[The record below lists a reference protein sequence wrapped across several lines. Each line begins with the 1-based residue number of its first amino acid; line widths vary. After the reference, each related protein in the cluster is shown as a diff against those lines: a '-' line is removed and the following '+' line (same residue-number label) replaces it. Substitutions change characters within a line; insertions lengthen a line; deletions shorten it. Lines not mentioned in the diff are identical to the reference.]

1 MHRQYLSED
10 TIAAVATGMGSS
22 GIGIIR
28 ISGPEA
34 VSVASKIFTPKG
46 SQNLETCESHKLL
59 YGHIVDPQTAQRVDE
74 VLVSK
79 MKAPHTYTREDVVEI
94 NCHGGIVPMQKTLAL
109 VLQEGVRLAEPGEF
123 TKRAFLNGRL
133 DLTQA
138 EAVMDIIGAKSEKNL
153 QLSLYQLEGALSKS
167 IDAME
172 DTLIDLLSFIEANI
186 DYPEYDIEEVSETR
200 LVETVSALVK
210 KTKALLEGAQTGR
223 IYKEGIATL
232 ILGEPNVGK
241 SSLLNALL
249 MSERAIVTEIPGTT
263 RDIIEETVT
272 IQGIP
277 FKLIDTAGIRE
288 TDNIVEQIGVDKAV
302 DWIERADLILF
313 MHDINKPIDA
323 EDQALLDLVAN
334 RQTLYL
340 ANKADNLNTADEGK
354 LGSPWMPISVLEGHN
369 IDRLKEQMAAV
380 VLSGKVSAESDFL
393 ITNVRHIRL
402 LELFQRALEQALET
416 LDSGMPLEMIS
427 IDLQDAL
434 AYLREISGK
443 QIDEAVIHRIFENFC
458 VGK

>member
-1 MHRQYLSED
+1 MHRQHLSED

-34 VSVASKIFTPKG
+34 VVVASKLFIPKG
-46 SQNLETCESHKLL
+46 SQTLEACDSHKLL
-59 YGHIVDPQTAQRVDE
+59 YGHIVDPTNKNRVDE

-94 NCHGGIVPMQKTLAL
+94 NCHGGIIPVQKTLAL

-153 QLSLYQLEGALSKS
+153 QMSLYQLEGALSKS
-167 IDAME
+167 INAME

-200 LVETVSALVK
+200 LKDTVNALSQESA
-210 KTKALLEGAQTGR
+210 ALLEGAKTGR
-223 IYKEGIATL
+223 LYKEGIATL

-272 IQGIP
+272 IKGIP

-288 TDNIVEQIGVDKAV
+288 TDNIVEKIGVDKAV
-302 DWIERADLILF
+302 AWVDRADLILF
-313 MHDINKPIDA
+313 MHDINKPIDG
-323 EDQALLDLVAN
+323 EEQALLDLVADK
-334 RQTLYL
+334 QTLYL
-340 ANKADNLNTADEGK
+340 ANKAD
-354 LGSPWMPISVLEGHN
+354 SPDRGDDFEFPPPWIPISVLEGRN
-369 IDRLKEQMAAV
+369 LQYLKDQMAAV
-380 VLSGKVSAESDFL
+380 VLSGKVSDESDFL

-402 LELFQRALEQALET
+402 LELFQSALAQALET
-416 LDSGMPLEMIS
+416 VGLGMPLEMVS

-434 AYLREISGK
+434 SYLREISGK

>member
-1 MHRQYLSED
+1 MQGQYLSED

-34 VSVASKIFTPKG
+34 VSVASKLFRPKG
-46 SQNLETCESHKLL
+46 SHRLADAQSHRLL
-59 YGHIVDPQTAQRVDE
+59 YGHIIDPATQTMVDE

-94 NCHGGIVPMQKTLAL
+94 NCHGGIVPMQKTLGL
-109 VLQEGVRLAEPGEF
+109 VLREGARLAEPGEF

-153 QLSLYQLEGALSKS
+153 QMSLYQLQGALSES
-167 IDAME
+167 INKME
-172 DTLIDLLSFIEANI
+172 DSLIDLLSFMEANI
-186 DYPEYDIEEVSETR
+186 DYPEYDIEAVSTTR
-200 LVETVSALVK
+200 LTDTVKMLLQETTL
-210 KTKALLEGAQTGR
+210 LLEGAQKGR
-223 IYKEGIATL
+223 VYKEGIATL

-263 RDIIEETVT
+263 RDIIEETVL
-272 IQGIP
+272 IKGIP

-288 TDNIVEQIGVDKAV
+288 TDNVVEKIGVDKAV
-302 DWIERADLILF
+302 SWVERADLIIF
-313 MHDINKPIDA
+313 MHDIRKPFD
-323 EDQALLDLVAN
+323 EQERALLKLVADK
-334 RQTLYL
+334 QTLYL
-340 ANKADNLNTADEGK
+340 ANKADTPDIPDTVELK
-354 LGSPWMPISVLEGHN
+354 PPWIPISVLEGHN
-369 IDRLKEQMAAV
+369 IQHLKDKMAEV
-380 VLSGKVSAESDFL
+380 VLSGKVSDESNFL

-402 LELFQRALEQALET
+402 LELFQESLNQALT
-416 LDSGMPLEMIS
+416 AVLSGMPPEMVS
-427 IDLQDAL
+427 IDLQEAL
-434 AYLREISGK
+434 SHLREISGK
-443 QIDEAVIHRIFENFC
+443 HIDEAVIHRIFENFC